1 MLNNSIQKFAS
12 TAEIYEQK
20 LKVLIFFSDSPQ
32 FRGELNVTSLSRKMS
47 YRLTIAWK
55 AEPT

>member
-20 LKVLIFFSDSPQ
+20 LKVLIFFLTRPVVSRWAQ
-32 FRGELNVTSLSRKMS
+32 RHIAVTQNVL
-47 YRLTIAWK
+47 
-55 AEPT
+55 